1 MTPEGNSDFGDED
14 VLEREED
21 AAAAEAGSIG
31 GPRPDYDADEA
42 TRPLEEAGEGEA
54 EGFEDAERELVEAA
68 SHGESRVDPTDD
80 AFTPEDDAGDATPAY
95 GEPDEVD
102 PTEVVE
108 DPDEGPDDPGAG
120 PGLAADR

>member
-1 MTPEGNSDFGDED
+1 MTSEGNREPDDED
-14 VLEREED
+14 VLRREED

-31 GPRPDYDADEA
+31 GRRPDYDADEA

-54 EGFEDAERELVEAA
+54 EGFEEAERDLVEAA
-68 SHGESRVDPTDD
+68 EHGESRVSPETD
-80 AFTPEDDAGDATPAY
+80 AFTPEEDADEATAVY

-108 DPDEGPDDPGAG
+108 DPDEGPDDPGEG
-120 PGLAADR
+120 PGIAADR